1 MNLFRGEVEV
11 ELGGE
16 KRLVKFG
23 LNQLALFTEK
33 TGKSL
38 DEVSFGIGDLRLLI
52 WSALYAG
59 AKKQDK
65 PFDIDEWTVG
75 DWLDDI
81 SQEDFDLIMRTITES
96 LPKDDGQ
103 KKSRK
108 RSTGKT

>member
-16 KRLVKFG
+16 KRLIKFG

-38 DEVSFGIGDLRLLI
+38 DEVSFGVADLRLLI

-59 AKKQDK
+59 AKKQGK

-75 DWLDDI
+75 DWLDEI
-81 SQEDFDLIMRTITES
+81 QQEDFDLIMKTITES
-96 LPKDDGQ
+96 MPESDT
-103 KKSRK
+103 KKKPARSRGRK
-108 RSTGKT
+108 